1 MTFKSVLDWSYS
13 GIRTRESFDTNLFYT
28 LILEPFKVNIDQNT
42 LFQAILLILQQNE
55 RQNKWF
61 LASLLYL
68 FIFN

>member
-42 LFQAILLILQQNE
+42 LFQAIL
-55 RQNKWF
+55 
-61 LASLLYL
+61 
-68 FIFN
+68 